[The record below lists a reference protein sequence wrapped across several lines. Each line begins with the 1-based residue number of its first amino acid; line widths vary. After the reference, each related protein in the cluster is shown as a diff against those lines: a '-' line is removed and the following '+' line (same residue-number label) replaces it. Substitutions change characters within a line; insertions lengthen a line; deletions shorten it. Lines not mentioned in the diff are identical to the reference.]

1 MIADIL
7 EEEQNFPYIGM
18 TLEEARVLRYLI
30 SNIKPLKDGTIVKM
44 HLKKINDEFVV
55 ANGIVGELMDNTEYN
70 KSFNSEIE
78 VLPDAITI
86 YSIIVEEYKKG
97 YEKREFYSIDTFVMG
112 KDDIKVISRVENN
125 EETVARIPYYIEE
138 KARMR

>member
-1 MIADIL
+1 MNADIL